1 MYAYIDLDKFVNTN
15 ESGIQRVNIDEV
27 KLNND
32 GDENNFVLSYND
44 ISDVETNSPGRYLL
58 F

>member
-1 MYAYIDLDKFVNTN
+1 MYAYIDLDKFVNPN
-15 ESGIQRVNIDEV
+15 KSGIQRVTVDEV